1 MSRCITVAL
10 VCAAAW
16 SLALIAQ
23 AAPSARKVTLE
34 EAVARALNAA
44 PALKARE
51 ELVTAAEA
59 QIAQS
64 GALPNPTL
72 DAEVENVGGSD
83 RFSGF
88 DQAEMTL
95 GLSQRLERGGKR
107 ESRVALAEAERDGAA
122 VERERARAGVAFEAR
137 KAFVELFAAEA
148 ARDNAA
154 ARLTA
159 AREIQAMASRRVAA
173 ARDPLT
179 VKLRAEIQTAEA
191 RTAHDQADR
200 DVKNA
205 KRTLA
210 LLWGDPAAS
219 VEIDARALRN
229 PPPVHAHK
237 AESAPDLQVS
247 EIAAR
252 RATRKLDLERANAA
266 ADVTVGVGIRR
277 FEEGGDVAG
286 VLSLSVPI
294 AVFDDNQGAID
305 RAAAEERAAALDI
318 ADARQRHAASLITL
332 EEDAARAH
340 AELDALRKDLLP
352 RARSALAEARR
363 GYNAGAFAYQEVAEA
378 QRMLNELAAREI
390 AALRALHIADANL
403 DRLTGQAIQ
412 ENQP

>member
-1 MSRCITVAL
+1 MFRCITVAL

-16 SLALIAQ
+16 SLAHVAS
-23 AAPSARKVTLE
+23 ADPSARRVTLE

-51 ELVTAAEA
+51 ELVTAAQA

-72 DAEVENVGGSD
+72 DAELENVGGSD
-83 RFSGF
+83 RFSDF
-88 DQAEMTL
+88 EQSELTL
-95 GLSQRLERGGKR
+95 GVSQRLERGGKR
-107 ESRVALAEAERDGAA
+107 RNRVALAEAERDTAA
-122 VERERARAGVAFEAR
+122 LERNRTQASVAFEAR

-154 ARLTA
+154 TRLKA
-159 AREIQAMASRRVAA
+159 AREIQAMAARRVAA

-191 RTAHDQADR
+191 RTAHDQAER
-200 DVKNA
+200 EVKNA

-210 LLWGDPAAS
+210 LLWGDPTAS
-219 VEIDARALRN
+219 FEIDARALRN
-229 PPPVHAHK
+229 PPRTHAHN
-237 AESAPDLQVS
+237 AEGALDLKVS

-266 ADVTVGVGIRR
+266 SDVTVGVGIRR

-286 VLSLSVPI
+286 VLSLSMPI

-305 RAAAEERAAALDI
+305 RAAAEERAAALDV
-318 ADARQRHAASLITL
+318 ADARQRHAASLIAL
-332 EEDAARAH
+332 EEEAVRAH
-340 AELDALRKDLLP
+340 GELDALRKDLLP
-352 RARSALAEARR
+352 RARTALAEARR
-363 GYNAGAFAYQEVAEA
+363 GYNAGAFAYQEIAEA

-390 AALRALHIADANL
+390 AALRALHIADADL
-403 DRLTGQAIQ
+403 DRLTGHSVQ
-412 ENQP
+412 EQQP